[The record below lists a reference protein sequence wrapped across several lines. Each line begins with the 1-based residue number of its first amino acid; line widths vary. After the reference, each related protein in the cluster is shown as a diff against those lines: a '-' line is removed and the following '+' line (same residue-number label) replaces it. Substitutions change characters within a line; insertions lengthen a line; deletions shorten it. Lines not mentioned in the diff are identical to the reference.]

1 MQLKQFDIL
10 LVSFSPTKGSEQH
23 GTRPCIVLETNGF
36 MERGSITI
44 VCPLTTNLK
53 KFYSF
58 ETKIEPSKANGLSET
73 SKLMLRQLR
82 VIDQNRI
89 NKRLGTLEPKY
100 HDSIRK
106 SLSVLFDLNGDFSGF

>member
-10 LVSFSPTKGSEQH
+10 LVNFSPTKGSEQH
-23 GTRPCIVLETNGF
+23 GTRPCIILETNGF
-36 MERGSITI
+36 GERGSITI

-53 KFYSF
+53 KLYSF
-58 ETKIEPSKANGLSET
+58 ETRIEPSKLNGLSEA

-89 NKRLGTLEPKY
+89 HKRLGSLEPKY
-100 HDSIRK
+100 HASIRQ
-106 SLSVLFDLNGDFSGF
+106 SLSILFDLNGDFSD

>member
-1 MQLKQFDIL
+1 MQLEQFEVL
-10 LVSFSPTKGSEQH
+10 LVNFSPTKGSEQH

-36 MERGSITI
+36 RDRGSITL

-53 KFYSF
+53 KLYSF
-58 ETKIEPSKANGLSET
+58 ETRIAPSKSNGLSEP

-89 NKRLGTLEPKY
+89 YKRLGVLESKY
-100 HDSIRK
+100 HDSIRGA
-106 SLSVLFDLNGDFSGF
+106 LMVLFDLNMDFSKM